1 MSLCGSLRFRFC
13 GRLHLRDRL
22 HCLSGLYHSDKLKL
36 TMTYVPDKKYLDAY
50 ADILINFGLNGGR
63 GVRSNEVVF
72 LEVPECAK
80 PLLFSLLKSVLG
92 AGAHPIIQFIP
103 DGLDPHFL
111 SQASDTQLNF
121 FPAKFLKGKIRE
133 ADHFVKIIADT
144 DLHELEGIDPQRIMQ
159 KSMAMK
165 PFLDWRNRK
174 EINGK
179 LSWTLGLYP
188 TIAMATEAGMTL
200 KSAWK
205 QVIRACYLDH
215 PNPLQKWHQ
224 IEADSQSLL
233 KRLNQLPIVSLRV
246 QAKNT
251 DLTIG
256 LDKNRKWLS
265 GGGCNIPSFEV
276 FISPDCHR
284 TQGYISFSL
293 PLYRYGNQIT
303 DIYLEFKDGHVVK
316 SSATKGEPILKK
328 MIATKNADMVGE
340 FSLTDIRFSKI
351 NRFMAETLYDE
362 NFGGKYGNTHLAL
375 GMSFHE
381 SYTGKSK
388 KVTVDQWEEMGFND
402 SVVHTDIISISD
414 RIVTAT
420 LENGKLLVIYKKGRF
435 TL

>member
-1 MSLCGSLRFRFC
+1 
-13 GRLHLRDRL
+13 
-22 HCLSGLYHSDKLKL
+22 
-36 TMTYVPDKKYLDAY
+36 MTYLPEQKYLDTY
-50 ADILINFGLNGGR
+50 ADILINFGLNGGK
-63 GVRSNEVVF
+63 GIKKGEVVF

-80 PLLFSLLKSVLG
+80 PLLFSLLKSVLT
-92 AGAHPIIQFIP
+92 AGAHPIIQYLP

-111 SQASDTQLNF
+111 SYATEEQLSF
-121 FPAKFLKGKIRE
+121 FPAKFLKGKIKE

-144 DLHELEGIDPQRIMQ
+144 DLHQLEGIDPQKIMQ
-159 KSMAMK
+159 KNIAMK

-188 TIAMATEAGMTL
+188 TQAMAKEAGMTL
-200 KSAWK
+200 KSAWE
-205 QVIRACYLDH
+205 QIIRACYLDH
-215 PNPLQKWHQ
+215 QHPLDRWRQ
-224 IEADSQSLL
+224 IESDSQTIL
-233 KRLNQLPIVSLRV
+233 KKLNHLPINSLRI

-251 DLTIG
+251 DLIIG
-256 LDKNRKWLS
+256 LDKHRKWLS

-284 TQGYISFSL
+284 TSGHISFSL

-303 DIYLEFKDGHVVK
+303 DIYLEFKDGHVVS
-316 SSATKGEPILKK
+316 SSATKGESVLKK

-381 SYTGKSK
+381 SYTGNPK
-388 KVTVDQWEEMGFND
+388 KVTGDQWKIMGFND
-402 SVVHTDIISISD
+402 SVIHTDIISISD
-414 RIVTAT
+414 RVVTAT
-420 LENGKLLVIYKKGRF
+420 LDNGQQIIIYKKGRF

>member
-1 MSLCGSLRFRFC
+1 
-13 GRLHLRDRL
+13 
-22 HCLSGLYHSDKLKL
+22 
-36 TMTYVPDKKYLDAY
+36 MTYIPDQSYLDIY
-50 ADILINFGLNGGR
+50 ADILINFGLNGGK
-63 GVRSNEVVF
+63 GIKKGEVVF

-80 PLLFSLLKSVLG
+80 PLLFSLLKSVLT
-92 AGAHPIIQFIP
+92 AGAHPIIQFLP

-111 SQASDTQLNF
+111 SLASEEQLNY
-121 FPAKFLKGKIRE
+121 FPAKFLKGKIKE

-144 DLHELEGIDPQRIMQ
+144 DLHELEGIDPQKIMQ
-159 KSMAMK
+159 KNMAMK
-165 PFLDWRNRK
+165 PFIDWRNRK

-188 TIAMATEAGMTL
+188 TQAMAKEAGMTL

-205 QVIRACYLDH
+205 QIIRACYLDH
-215 PNPLQKWHQ
+215 HQPLEKWRQ
-224 IEADSQSLL
+224 IESDSQTIL
-233 KRLNQLPIVSLRV
+233 KKLNHLPITSLRV

-284 TQGYISFSL
+284 TSGHISFSL

-303 DIYLEFKDGHVVK
+303 DIYLEFKDGHVVS
-316 SSATKGEPILKK
+316 SSASKGESVLKK

-340 FSLTDIRFSKI
+340 FSLTDTRFSKI

-381 SYTGKSK
+381 SYTGNPK
-388 KVTVDQWEEMGFND
+388 KVTGDQWKVMGFND
-402 SVVHTDIISISD
+402 SVIHTDIISISD
-414 RIVTAT
+414 RVVTAT
-420 LENGKLLVIYKKGRF
+420 LDNGQQIIIYKKGRF

>member
-1 MSLCGSLRFRFC
+1 
-13 GRLHLRDRL
+13 
-22 HCLSGLYHSDKLKL
+22 
-36 TMTYVPDKKYLDAY
+36 MTYLPEQKYLDTY
-50 ADILINFGLNGGR
+50 ADILINFGLNGGK
-63 GVRSNEVVF
+63 GIKKGEVVF

-80 PLLFSLLKSVLG
+80 PLLFSLLKSVLT
-92 AGAHPIIQFIP
+92 AGAHPIIQYLP

-111 SQASDTQLNF
+111 SYATEEQLSF
-121 FPAKFLKGKIRE
+121 FPAKFLKGKIKE

-144 DLHELEGIDPQRIMQ
+144 DLHELEGIDPQKIMQ
-159 KSMAMK
+159 KNIAMK

-188 TIAMATEAGMTL
+188 TQAMAKEAGMTL
-200 KSAWK
+200 KSAWE
-205 QVIRACYLDH
+205 QIIRACYLDH
-215 PNPLQKWHQ
+215 QHPLDRWRQ
-224 IEADSQSLL
+224 IESDSQTIL
-233 KRLNQLPIVSLRV
+233 KKLNHLPINSLRI

-251 DLTIG
+251 DLIIG
-256 LDKNRKWLS
+256 LDKHRKWLS

-284 TQGYISFSL
+284 TSGHISFSL

-303 DIYLEFKDGHVVK
+303 DIYLEFKDGHVVS
-316 SSATKGEPILKK
+316 SSATKGESVLKK

-381 SYTGKSK
+381 SYTGNPK
-388 KVTVDQWEEMGFND
+388 KVTGDQWKIMGFND
-402 SVVHTDIISISD
+402 SVIHTDIISISD
-414 RIVTAT
+414 RVVTAT
-420 LENGKLLVIYKKGRF
+420 LDNGQQIIIYKKGRF